1 MMRAHRCSVL
11 DVGRSALSVGHFP
24 SASADDLHLVPEP
37 LLVPMRPHAFAALVL
52 GNFCFSSF
60 FKRAHSDFQS
70 RKVRFNHLIRRLAT
84 RFLWLLC
91 NYNHALPQERYSAR
105 SDESNDAET
114 GFVQQLRESLARPE
128 LDVSAVPEGI
138 EMCVP
143 LFGERKNKILRVA
156 VIRRA
161 DDKVTA
167 GPEEL
172 LRETRQATR
181 SSEML
186 DYLRS
191 DSHVKALVANH
202 GRIVVHP

>member
-1 MMRAHRCSVL
+1 MLFHRKGILPAPMKRTTRKPASFNSCERVL
-11 DVGRSALSVGHFP
+11 RDQNLMCPLSQ
-24 SASADDLHLVPEP
+24 
-37 LLVPMRPHAFAALVL
+37 
-52 GNFCFSSF
+52 
-60 FKRAHSDFQS
+60 K
-70 RKVRFNHLIRRLAT
+70 
-84 RFLWLLC
+84 
-91 NYNHALPQERYSAR
+91 
-105 SDESNDAET
+105 
-114 GFVQQLRESLARPE
+114 
-128 LDVSAVPEGI
+128 GI

-191 DSHVKALVANH
+191 DSHIKALVTNH